1 MIKWWKLIL
10 KNAELECEGLA
21 CFPHHCDISK
31 HPKNS
36 TDVFSPT
43 LRTAKHDMFFFYVIR
58 YKQGSEFEMASLE
71 VNMEAM
77 VSFTSKLELE

>member
-1 MIKWWKLIL
+1 
-10 KNAELECEGLA
+10 
-21 CFPHHCDISK
+21 
-31 HPKNS
+31 
-36 TDVFSPT
+36 VFSPT

-58 YKQGSEFEMASLE
+58 YKQGSGFEMASLE